1 LQVFI
6 ENWNIY
12 NGENKQEIIT
22 LTTLKIDNIHLH
34 YEVYGSGEPLFL
46 INGASSTCHSWDPQL
61 KWLVNNYKVIIHD
74 CRGQGLT
81 SAPRGENQNS
91 WEVLAEDLNSL
102 MEHLGIEQAI
112 VGGSSMGGGT
122 SHAFA
127 LKYPQKVKALILSD
141 NVGHLM
147 TKPGTRISH
156 EEMEQLRKKRE
167 YVIHKYG
174 VMEWGYR
181 EMEMAQ
187 ESMIEPK
194 GEQLEKLQRLAKLS
208 VNGAIYSYR
217 FLTRTK
223 IPGIERTKD
232 LIMPTLI
239 IIGDQDENVPG
250 AEWLRDTIP
259 NRRYALLT
267 DAGHPTRYT
276 KPDAW
281 RKATEEFLDDLGA
294 GRNIRKDIILS

>member
-1 LQVFI
+1 M
-6 ENWNIY
+6 
-12 NGENKQEIIT
+12 
-22 LTTLKIDNIHLH
+22 TTLKIGSIHLH
-34 YEVYGSGEPLFL
+34 YEILGSGEPMFL
-46 INGASSTCHSWDPQL
+46 NNGASSTCHSWDPQL

-74 CRGQGLT
+74 ARGQGLT
-81 SAPRGENQNS
+81 SAPRGEGQNS
-91 WEVLAEDLNSL
+91 YEILADDLNYL
-102 MEHLGIEQAI
+102 MEHLGIKCAI
-112 VGGSSMGGGT
+112 VGGSSMGGAV
-122 SHAFA
+122 SHTFA

-147 TKPGTRISH
+147 TKPGPTVSR

-187 ESMIEPK
+187 ESVIEPK
-194 GEQLEKLQRLAKLS
+194 DEQLEKLQRLAKLS

-217 FLTRTK
+217 LLTRTK
-223 IPGIERTKD
+223 IPGIERTKG
-232 LIMPTLI
+232 LTMPTLI
-239 IIGDQDENVPG
+239 IIGDQDENLPG

-259 NRRYALLT
+259 NRRYALFT
-267 DAGHPTRYT
+267 KAGHPTRYT

-281 RKATEEFLDDLGA
+281 RKATEKFLHDLETGK
-294 GRNIRKDIILS
+294 NIRKDCIY